1 MKLAIT
7 QIVLGV
13 FILASLFGFAAWV
26 EPGFT
31 HIQIPPTEDSN
42 IVTEIFLNPGRNIPI
57 VIWSAVYFVLGLS
70 VLGCGIAQ
78 FVKVKGLKGA

>member
-1 MKLAIT
+1 MKLAVV
-7 QIVLGV
+7 QMVLGA
-13 FILASLFGFAAWV
+13 FIVASLFWFTAWV

-42 IVTEIFLNPGRNIPI
+42 IVTDIFLNPGRNIPMRS
-57 VIWSAVYFVLGLS
+57 WMLVYLVLGIS

-78 FVKVKGLKGA
+78 FVKAKRD